1 MAGCQG
7 LLGAAAGGLAPS
19 APRAP
24 IAASR
29 PPPAAHLVS
38 HGCGCYNQSTTR
50 LERGLHG
57 HQRRL
62 QAPAHAASEAK
73 CSVFRAQWQQGPR
86 FRILRLNYCF
96 WVSSQSRQRAAGPP
110 APPPDFPHRARSPHF
125 GPHMPR
131 PEQRLYSE
139 LLRIGRR
146 FQAERLPLL
155 GVAGSPLVA
164 ADLQWGA
171 TLRAAVEAPPVPGAG
186 LAGAF
191 VAAYACAHVQQR
203 GHMCTRA
210 AWVPAAVL
218 AVACHRC
225 PSPTS
230 THYRRC
236 CGRPPSGACRGRMAA
251 HPAEPPAGHTASGGG
266 THAGGAG
273 EGRANGLR
281 RSGRFCCPPARVLPA
296 PQLSHAAGASA
307 SRCRLFFSFR
317 LMTALLIIWM
327 LVRLNHVVC
336 SSLLQGLAEW
346 AGLVE
351 RYGGG
356 WGTHRRHSSS
366 GGSSSSIS
374 AATSSGDGDGDGMPP
389 GLPFAAAAAV
399 EEGLA
404 LLSRQA
410 QELADPLS
418 FLEQEAGSGGS
429 SSSSGCDDGQA
440 PVTLDQLAAVVRRQH
455 PRLFPLSPGATSS
468 SSGGVDRPSGGGS
481 SGEAQLAQAEAL
493 AGVLYRQHRFRFE
506 PFEWVYE
513 GLEPLLLPPSGA
525 LHRRKLA
532 PLTLAAAAAGAGR
545 RLGLP
550 LLPVPAEPGEVI
562 AAAVAEGPAGGAAAG
577 GLPLDQL
584 RPEVAQRYAGRA
596 GAAPPTA
603 GPWVLLLGGGDSA
616 AAAAAGGQQEQWAH
630 ALDASTG
637 RLMDAAELRQRHP
650 QLQLVSWQGGGRWL
664 WDRGAAE
671 GCTLPAPLLPGEEEH
686 ATGHAAAPTGCCC
699 HAWPLTACP
708 DLLCCFCPW
717 QAVDWHRRAPLVAW
731 QHMIRT
737 VIQVCGCGCV
747 HARRGWLA
755 GKPYN
760 QCPVSALR
768 PCLPPYLGSCVQSP
782 QRVGK
787 PGSNVLPT
795 RRSSLAHQ
803 RPFLPTP
810 LPSRRRT
817 SGAARATWWL
827 TGCTCCWR
835 WTPRPR
841 SGTTCWPPARYTPN
855 ALLHAICIMQLHAIC
870 LMQLHA

>member
-1 MAGCQG
+1 
-7 LLGAAAGGLAPS
+7 
-19 APRAP
+19 
-24 IAASR
+24 
-29 PPPAAHLVS
+29 
-38 HGCGCYNQSTTR
+38 
-50 LERGLHG
+50 
-57 HQRRL
+57 
-62 QAPAHAASEAK
+62 
-73 CSVFRAQWQQGPR
+73 
-86 FRILRLNYCF
+86 
-96 WVSSQSRQRAAGPP
+96 
-110 APPPDFPHRARSPHF
+110 
-125 GPHMPR
+125 MPR

-186 LAGAF
+186 LA
-191 VAAYACAHVQQR
+191 
-203 GHMCTRA
+203 
-210 AWVPAAVL
+210 
-218 AVACHRC
+218 
-225 PSPTS
+225 
-230 THYRRC
+230 
-236 CGRPPSGACRGRMAA
+236 
-251 HPAEPPAGHTASGGG
+251 
-266 THAGGAG
+266 
-273 EGRANGLR
+273 EGVWL
-281 RSGRFCCPPARVLPA
+281 LT
-296 PQLSHAAGASA
+296 QLN
-307 SRCRLFFSFR
+307 RQLD
-317 LMTALLIIWM
+317 T
-327 LVRLNHVVC
+327 
-336 SSLLQGLAEW
+336 LLQAEAHTREGLAEW

-650 QLQLVSWQGGGRWL
+650 QLQL
-664 WDRGAAE
+664 
-671 GCTLPAPLLPGEEEH
+671 
-686 ATGHAAAPTGCCC
+686 
-699 HAWPLTACP
+699 
-708 DLLCCFCPW
+708 
-717 QAVDWHRRAPLVAW
+717 AVDWHRRAPLVAW

-737 VIQVCGCGCV
+737 VIQ
-747 HARRGWLA
+747 
-755 GKPYN
+755 
-760 QCPVSALR
+760 
-768 PCLPPYLGSCVQSP
+768 
-782 QRVGK
+782 
-787 PGSNVLPT
+787 
-795 RRSSLAHQ
+795 AHQ
-803 RPFLPTP
+803 RRGESDLVAHWVYVLLAMDTQAEEWDHM
-810 LPSRRRT
+810 LAPS
-817 SGAARATWWL
+817 A
-827 TGCTCCWR
+827 
-835 WTPRPR
+835 
-841 SGTTCWPPARYTPN
+841 
-855 ALLHAICIMQLHAIC
+855 LHA
-870 LMQLHA
+870 